1 MGIIFTFLI
10 LTIISSLIIGV
21 IIGDILNDICRVLL
35 GKILIF
41 KYILSY
47 SFILIYSIIWNTW
60 GISIIFNNYWLIIMF
75 NVNIFFVCYI
85 LGKFII
91 NNNVNSKLQ
100 SIVCNLFDNKYIIYL
115 LLLVMIIEGIIF
127 VNNININILDYT
139 GYFDIIIFI
148 LEYVNIYLNNVIN
161 INDILIYLIASYIQ
175 IIILVILYMYFL

>member
-1 MGIIFTFLI
+1 
-10 LTIISSLIIGV
+10 
-21 IIGDILNDICRVLL
+21 
-35 GKILIF
+35 
-41 KYILSY
+41 
-47 SFILIYSIIWNTW
+47 
-60 GISIIFNNYWLIIMF
+60 MF